1 MSIVTQQLP
10 PDLRCGSRRLE
21 MEVEATLGTRHQL
34 SPSLG
39 TCTRA
44 EVSWFCQTIICKRIT
59 GCSALNTHLL
69 LLGHLLDY
77 LIALPCVAMLFQ

>member
-1 MSIVTQQLP
+1 MVLEVASQTPHLLLREEVLSVLVLTRSGECVLCMSIVTRQLP
-10 PDLRCGSRRLE
+10 PDLRWGSRRLE

-44 EVSWFCQTIICKRIT
+44 EVRWF
-59 GCSALNTHLL
+59 
-69 LLGHLLDY
+69 
-77 LIALPCVAMLFQ
+77 